1 MLPSDVRSSEAS
13 AQNARCKNFQKFT
26 CSNFR
31 GFLFRGSYFRI
42 SVMGREYCENL
53 DLAKIS
59 RYTVGSGV
67 VGSGVVGSGV
77 MNGEIGGMVTS
88 VSSSSVNQIIEN
100 IAHTHKNN
108 YIC

>member
-1 MLPSDVRSSEAS
+1 
-13 AQNARCKNFQKFT
+13 
-26 CSNFR
+26 
-31 GFLFRGSYFRI
+31 
-42 SVMGREYCENL
+42 MGCEYCENL

-67 VGSGVVGSGV
+67 VGSGV
-77 MNGEIGGMVTS
+77 MNGEIGGIVTS

-100 IAHTHKNN
+100 ITHTHTHKNN